1 MLRRRQPHQRFGQLR
16 LSPERPTLS
25 RVPELPEV
33 EALALDLRGR
43 LRDRAIVKV
52 HVAAFS
58 ALKTF
63 DPPLSA
69 LEGTLVE
76 DVTRHGKYLDIQ
88 ASGLHLV
95 LHLARAGWIRWRDE
109 VPTVPPKPS
118 NKSPLAVRIVLDDD
132 AGLDVTEAGTRK
144 SLAMYIVREPA
155 DVPGLASLGPD
166 PLADEFT
173 IDVLR
178 GILEREGR
186 KQIKGVLRHQG
197 TIAGIGNAYSDELL
211 HAARMS
217 PFKPASSLDDEEL
230 QTLYDAIRTVLGDAV
245 QRSSGLAASELK
257 GEKKSHLA
265 VHGRTG
271 QPCPVCGDT
280 VREVS
285 FADSSLQYCPTCQTG
300 GKPLAD
306 RRMSRLLK

>member
-1 MLRRRQPHQRFGQLR
+1 M
-16 LSPERPTLS
+16 
-25 RVPELPEV
+25 PELPEV

-43 LRDRAIVKV
+43 LAGRAITKV

-58 ALKTF
+58 ALKTY

-69 LEGTLVE
+69 IEGALV
-76 DVTRHGKYLDIQ
+76 DGVHRHGKFLDIE

-95 LHLARAGWIRWRDE
+95 LHLARAGWVRWKDE
-109 VPTVPPKPS
+109 VPALPPKPS
-118 NKSPLAVRIVLDDD
+118 NKSPLAVRIVLDEVDGVTG
-132 AGLDVTEAGTRK
+132 GLDITEAGTKK
-144 SLAMYIVREPA
+144 SLALYLVRDPL
-155 DVPGLASLGPD
+155 DVPRVATLGPD
-166 PLADEFT
+166 PLADDFT
-173 IDVLR
+173 RERLAA
-178 GILEREGR
+178 ILADAGR
-186 KQIKGVLRHQG
+186 KQLKGVLRAQG
-197 TIAGIGNAYSDELL
+197 TIAGIGNAYSDEIL

-217 PFKPASSLDDEEL
+217 PYKPADSLSTDEL
-230 QTLYDAIRTVLGDAV
+230 TTLYDAVRTTLGDAV
-245 QRSSGLAASELK
+245 ARSAGLAATELK
-257 GEKKSHLA
+257 AEKKSNLA

-271 QPCPVCGDT
+271 MPCPVCGDT

>member
-1 MLRRRQPHQRFGQLR
+1 MLA
-16 LSPERPTLS
+16 

-43 LRDRAIVKV
+43 LTDRAIARVDI
-52 HVAAFS
+52 AAFS

-69 LEGTLVE
+69 LYGALVE
-76 DVTRHGKYLDIQ
+76 DVTRHGKFLDVT

-95 LHLARAGWIRWRDE
+95 VHLSRAGWVRWRAE
-109 VPTVPPKPS
+109 VPKLPPKPS
-118 NKSPLAVRIVLDDD
+118 HKSPLAARVVLDDGS
-132 AGLDVTEAGTRK
+132 GLDITEAGTQKRLAIYVVRK
-144 SLAMYIVREPA
+144 PS
-155 DVPGLASLGPD
+155 DVPGIERLGPD
-166 PLADEFT
+166 PLAEDFT
-173 IDVLR
+173 IDVL
-178 GILEREGR
+178 GQILADAGR
-186 KQIKGVLRHQG
+186 AQIKGVLRHQG

-217 PFKPASSLDDEEL
+217 PFKPASSIEGDDL
-230 QTLYDAIRTVLGDAV
+230 QVLYDAIRTVLGEAV
-245 QRSSGLAASELK
+245 ERSRGLAAADLK

-306 RRMSRLLK
+306 RRTSKFLK